1 MNRWIRRAA
10 AAAAIAVLVGV
21 AHAQPFPG
29 KPSSTMLAVLAK
41 PDVREKI
48 AAAGVDVDPLDSAGL
63 AQAIDAEIKRWAR
76 WVKDANIQPE

>member
-10 AAAAIAVLVGV
+10 ATAAIAVLAGA
-21 AHAQPFPG
+21 AHAQPFPS